1 LYNIISLPI
10 ELIITVVT
18 FTAGSCY
25 EPLVKMGMII
35 TAGFGDGR
43 SIFTAV
49 LYYEPAM
56 KITFTNGLTC
66 AAT

>member
-1 LYNIISLPI
+1 LCNIISLPI
-10 ELIITVVT
+10 ELIITAVT

-49 LYYEPAM
+49 KSLSPM
-56 KITFTNGLTC
+56 V
-66 AAT
+66 